1 MLLLS
6 SFPGQIFMLRCAQIM
21 PKTRLARRQGFQ
33 CIHKYVVPEWTEA
46 ANSSVF
52 GACFT
57 SSGHGHNYELE
68 VYIEGEPDP
77 VTGMVMNLADVD
89 RLLKE
94 AVSPLEGKSV
104 QLEVPGLKGQVP
116 TTERIARFL
125 FDRLAVQF
133 KEPIRLV
140 KIRLFEYED
149 LWVDVWAK

>member
-1 MLLLS
+1 
-6 SFPGQIFMLRCAQIM
+6 M

-133 KEPIRLV
+133 KKPIRLV